1 MELRCEEIMADFI
14 DRVAAA
20 PEAKLSP
27 KTLINIP
34 GLGGNEC

>member
-1 MELRCEEIMADFI
+1 MELRCGEVMADFI
-14 DRVAAA
+14 DRAATA